1 MTASQAVEVVFEVI
15 WALLLGVFKDCVFQG
30 RDIEA
35 SSLQLV
41 EVLQLLA
48 LSRAQLV
55 TLWIA
60 ASSEAASGQG
70 LVELWRPDD
79 LLKHPIGFFFADQ
92 VLLMSLH
99 IACFGQLDDRI
110 WVRGLPKEG
119 HIG

>member
-1 MTASQAVEVVFEVI
+1 MTASQAGEVVCEVL
-15 WALLLGVFKDCVFQG
+15 WALLLGVVKDCVFQG
-30 RDIEA
+30 RDVEA

-48 LSRAQLV
+48 LRRAQLV

-60 ASSEAASGQG
+60 ASSEAASSQG

-79 LLKHPIGFFFADQ
+79 LLKHSIGFFFADQ

-99 IACFGQLDDRI
+99 IACFDQRDDCI
-110 WVRGLPKEG
+110 WLRGLPKEG